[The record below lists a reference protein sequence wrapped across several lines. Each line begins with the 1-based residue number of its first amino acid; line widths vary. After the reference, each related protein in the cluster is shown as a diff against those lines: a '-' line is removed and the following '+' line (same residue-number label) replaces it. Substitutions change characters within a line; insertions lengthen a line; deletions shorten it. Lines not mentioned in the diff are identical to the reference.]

1 MINCSLRLWRF
12 FSVTVIGVLFLIICT
27 HAKAQNNSV
36 VANGF
41 TLTFVNGTTIG
52 SVDEVATNVLRVKN
66 GTSRRV
72 TFSLDV
78 SSPAGWSTL
87 SSRDKNYTVAA
98 NDSIFIPVRII
109 PQKNAEGNV
118 NYFVN
123 ASAVSNQNI
132 LLASTP
138 WNLEIKKFSQ
148 WRANVVDKVAYFPS
162 TGDST
167 SFRINF
173 TNTGNSN
180 EDVYVFFS
188 PPVKVNITDSQGN
201 PIAENAFSMNL
212 PVGVDTTLRFIA
224 KLANGKEKEDFFSAK
239 PMMEQETDE
248 GTYRVQI
255 QVKDNS
261 GGSASSGG
269 RVELLRLGNEIK
281 AESEE
286 GNSSIPITM
295 EFNSYNILSQF
306 TNFSLDLYGDTDLAL
321 NKNLRY
327 YYQTIISNSA
337 YTGTQF
343 LGSYRFVQ
351 YTTPK
356 YQVAAGDIGD
366 NMEILLNGTGIK
378 GNYRYDKFNV
388 GGIYVRRQQN
398 GNLENYLT
406 NIGARVGYNGGKGI
420 QLEAQAVSRKDEF
433 NDIDGS
439 LATVEGSYRISQ
451 SQRLSVNAGFSQEK
465 HTQSTNPFETTG
477 YGFGARYTVTYK
489 GISLASQARLNSP
502 NFLSQYRGT
511 TSLNVNLRYPFKDG
525 QFFSLKTDLNSR
537 NAEIYSKGFLFPK
550 NEFKRNVY
558 EFQYGWSTESG
569 NFVLFPRIHDDEV
582 LGIKTFT
589 TGGGVLFSSNMQS
602 KFRIYSRFYTGFTKA
617 KDYDVDPYLVAR
629 WENTLRYKNLNVT
642 ARYYYG
648 PYNVLDNLRVVEDGI
663 NPQSAYISAFANLNF
678 RKARLS
684 VRPTFNVGYESVL
697 ARVRS
702 NFSPM
707 LTYYSKNDFQFTL
720 TGELFRI
727 NQGESPLPSVNALGD
742 GVFNTYT
749 QSNFLL
755 RFGIKKT
762 FNVKRP
768 GSKSHDLEVVVFK
781 DLNGNNRRDVGEDF
795 VNDALITVNDMALM
809 TNDQGVVIFKNLT
822 QGEYKI
828 KSDVLSNVEGW
839 FKGDG
844 QTVLLDNDRTIFIPL
859 KRGVQ
864 VKGNIILQQAQ
875 YSALGTDGMNLS
887 GIRVNMTDN
896 LGNSYSALSGQGGE
910 FNLYVPFG
918 LYTIKVNEQ
927 AVDEQFQFAQSSYTL
942 NVNNVNVN
950 YQVTFYLIEKSRRI
964 NIKKFDNKEDNK

>member
-1 MINCSLRLWRF
+1 MINCFLRLWSYI
-12 FSVTVIGVLFLIICT
+12 SVTVIGVLLLTVCT
-27 HAKAQNNSV
+27 HTNAQTNSV

-41 TLTFVNGTTIG
+41 TLTFVNGATIG

-72 TFSLDV
+72 NFSLDI

-87 SSRDKNYTVAA
+87 TSRDKNYTVAA
-98 NDSIFIPVRII
+98 NDSLFIPVRII
-109 PQKNAEGNV
+109 PQKNSEGNV

-123 ASAVSNQNI
+123 ASAVSSQNI
-132 LLASTP
+132 PLASTP

-148 WRANVVDKVAYFPS
+148 WRANVLDKVAYFPS
-162 TGDST
+162 SGDST

-180 EDVYVFFS
+180 EDLYVLFS
-188 PPVKVNITDSQGN
+188 PPVKVTIADGQGN

-212 PVGVDTTLRFIA
+212 PVGIDTTLRFVA
-224 KLANGKEKEDFFSAK
+224 RLTNGKQKDDFFSSK
-239 PMMEQETDE
+239 PMLEKEAEE
-248 GTYRVQI
+248 GIYRLQI

-261 GGSASSGG
+261 GGSSSSGG
-269 RVELLRLGNEIK
+269 RVELLRLSNEIK
-281 AESEE
+281 VKSEA
-286 GNSSIPITM
+286 GNSNIPLTM

-306 TNFSLDLYGDTDLAL
+306 TNFSLDLYGDTDLGL

-351 YTTPK
+351 YSTPK
-356 YQVAAGDIGD
+356 YQFAAGDIGD
-366 NMEILLNGTGIK
+366 NMEILLNGTGVK
-378 GNYRYDKFNV
+378 GNYNYGRFNI

-398 GNLENYLT
+398 GNLMNYLT
-406 NIGARVGYNGGKGI
+406 NIGARVGYKDGKSL
-420 QLEAQAVSRKDEF
+420 QVEAEAVSRKDEF

-439 LATVEGSYRISQ
+439 LVTANGSYRISG
-451 SQRLSVNAGFSQEK
+451 SQILKVNAGFSQER

-477 YGFGARYTVTYK
+477 YGFGAQYSVTHK

-511 TSLNVNLRYPFKDG
+511 TSLNLNLRYPFKDG
-525 QFFSLKTDLNSR
+525 QFFSLKTDMNTR
-537 NAEIYSKGFLFPK
+537 NAEIYSKGFLFPQNK
-550 NEFKRNVY
+550 FKRNVY
-558 EFQYGWSTESG
+558 EFQYGWSTDNG

-589 TGGGVLFSSNMQS
+589 TGGGVLFSSNRQS
-602 KFRIYSRFYTGFTKA
+602 KFRVYSRFYTGFTKA
-617 KDYDVDPYLVAR
+617 LDYDVDPYLVAR
-629 WENTLRYKNLNVT
+629 WENTIRYKNLNVT

-663 NPQSAYISAFANLNF
+663 NPQSAFISAFATLNF

-684 VRPTFNVGYESVL
+684 VRPTFNVSYESVL

-702 NFSPM
+702 NFSPQ
-707 LTYYSKNDFQFTL
+707 LTFYSKNDFQFTL

-781 DLNGNNRRDVGEDF
+781 DLNGNNRRDVGEEF
-795 VNDALITVNDMALM
+795 VKDALITVKDMALM
-809 TNDQGVVIFKNLT
+809 TNEEGVVIFKNLI
-822 QGEYKI
+822 QGEYKV

-844 QTVLLDNDRTIFIPL
+844 QSVILDNDRTVFIPL

-875 YSALGTDGMNLS
+875 YSALGAGGMNLS

-896 LGNSYSALSGQGGE
+896 SGNSYTALSGQGGE

-918 LYTIKVNEQ
+918 LYTIQVNEQ

-950 YQVTFYLIEKSRRI
+950 YQVTFYLIEKSRRV
-964 NIKKFDNKEDNK
+964 NIKKFDNKDDNK

>member
-1 MINCSLRLWRF
+1 
-12 FSVTVIGVLFLIICT
+12 VIGVLLLIICT
-27 HAKAQNNSV
+27 HTNAQTNSV

-41 TLTFVNGTTIG
+41 TLTFVNGSTIG

-66 GTSRRV
+66 GTSRSV

-78 SSPAGWSTL
+78 SSPAGWTAL
-87 SSRDKNYTVAA
+87 TSRDKNYTVTA

-123 ASAVSNQNI
+123 ASAVSSQNI
-132 LLASTP
+132 PLASTP

-148 WRANVVDKVAYFPS
+148 WRANVLDKVAYFPS
-162 TGDST
+162 SGDST
-167 SFRINF
+167 SFRVNF

-180 EDVYVFFS
+180 ENVYVLFS
-188 PPVKVNITDSQGN
+188 PPVKVTIADSQGN
-201 PIAENAFSMNL
+201 PIAENAFSMSL
-212 PVGVDTTLRFIA
+212 PVGVDTTLRFVA
-224 KLANGKEKEDFFSAK
+224 RLTNGKQKDDFFSSK
-239 PMMEQETDE
+239 PMIDQEAEE
-248 GTYRVQI
+248 GVYRVQV

-269 RVELLRLGNEIK
+269 RVELLRLSNEVK

-286 GNSSIPITM
+286 GSSSIPITM

-306 TNFSLDLYGDTDLAL
+306 TNFSLDLYGDTDLGL

-343 LGSYRFVQ
+343 LGSYRFAQ
-351 YTTPK
+351 YSTPK
-356 YQVAAGDIGD
+356 LQVAAGDIGD
-366 NMEILLNGTGIK
+366 NMEILLNGTGVK
-378 GNYRYDKFNV
+378 GNYNYGKFNV
-388 GGIYVRRQQN
+388 GGIYVKRQQN
-398 GNLENYLT
+398 GNLQNYLT
-406 NIGARVGYNGGKGI
+406 NIGARVGFKSGKGI
-420 QLEAQAVSRKDEF
+420 QLEAEAVSRKDEF

-439 LATVEGSYRISQ
+439 LVTANGSYRITNSQ
-451 SQRLSVNAGFSQEK
+451 LLRVNAGFSQEK

-477 YGFGARYTVTYK
+477 YGFGAKYSVTYK
-489 GISLASQARLNSP
+489 GVSLASQARLNSP

-511 TSLNVNLRYPFKDG
+511 TSLNMNVRYPFGDG
-525 QFFSLKTDLNSR
+525 QYFSLKADMNSR
-537 NAEIYSKGFLFPK
+537 DAEIYSKGLLFPQ

-558 EFQYGWSTESG
+558 EFQYGWSTENG

-582 LGIKTFT
+582 LGIRTFT
-589 TGGGVLFSSNMQS
+589 TGGGVLYSTNMQS
-602 KFRIYSRFYTGFTKA
+602 KFRIYTRFYTGFTKA
-617 KDYDVDPYLVAR
+617 LDYDVDPYLVAR
-629 WENTLRYKNLNVT
+629 WENTIRYKNLNVT

-648 PYNVLDNLRVVEDGI
+648 PYGVLDNLRVVEDGI
-663 NPQSAYISAFANLNF
+663 NPQSAFISAFATLNF

-684 VRPTFNVGYESVL
+684 VRPTFNVSYESVL
-697 ARVRS
+697 ARVRT
-702 NFSPM
+702 NFSPQ
-707 LTYYSKNDFQFTL
+707 LTFYSKNDFQFTL

-762 FNVKRP
+762 FNIKRP

-781 DLNGNNRRDVGEDF
+781 DLNGNNRRDVGEEF
-795 VNDALITVNDMALM
+795 VRDALVTVKDMALM
-809 TNDQGVVIFKNLT
+809 TNEDGVVIFKDLT
-822 QGEYKI
+822 QGEYKV
-828 KSDVLSNVEGW
+828 KSDVLSNMEGW

-844 QTVLLDNDRTIFIPL
+844 QTVLLDNDRTVFIPL

-875 YSALGTDGMNLS
+875 YSALGAGGMNLS

-896 LGNSYSALSGQGGE
+896 FGNSYTALSGQGGE

-950 YQVTFYLIEKSRRI
+950 YQVTFYLIEKSRKV
-964 NIKKFDNKEDNK
+964 NIKKFDNKDGNK

>member
-1 MINCSLRLWRF
+1 MINCFLRLWSYI
-12 FSVTVIGVLFLIICT
+12 SVTVIGVLLLTVCT
-27 HAKAQNNSV
+27 HTNAQTNSV

-41 TLTFVNGTTIG
+41 TLTFVNGATIG

-72 TFSLDV
+72 NFSLDI

-87 SSRDKNYTVAA
+87 TSRDKNYTVAA
-98 NDSIFIPVRII
+98 NDSLFIPVRII
-109 PQKNAEGNV
+109 PQKNSEGNV

-123 ASAVSNQNI
+123 ASAVSSQNI
-132 LLASTP
+132 PLASTP

-148 WRANVVDKVAYFPS
+148 WRANVLDKVAYFPS
-162 TGDST
+162 SGDST

-180 EDVYVFFS
+180 EDLYVLFS
-188 PPVKVNITDSQGN
+188 PPVKVTIADGQGN

-212 PVGVDTTLRFIA
+212 PVGIDTTLRFVA
-224 KLANGKEKEDFFSAK
+224 RLTNGKQKDDFFSSK
-239 PMMEQETDE
+239 PMLEKEAEE
-248 GTYRVQI
+248 GVYRLQI

-261 GGSASSGG
+261 GGSSSSGG
-269 RVELLRLGNEIK
+269 RVELLRLSNEIK
-281 AESEE
+281 VKSEA
-286 GNSSIPITM
+286 GNSNIPLTM

-306 TNFSLDLYGDTDLAL
+306 TNFSLDLYGDTDLGL

-351 YTTPK
+351 YSTPK
-356 YQVAAGDIGD
+356 YQFAAGDIGD
-366 NMEILLNGTGIK
+366 NMEILLNGTGVK
-378 GNYRYDKFNV
+378 GNYNYGRFNV

-398 GNLENYLT
+398 GNLMNYLT
-406 NIGARVGYNGGKGI
+406 NIGARVGYKDGKSL
-420 QLEAQAVSRKDEF
+420 QVEAEAVSRKDEF

-439 LATVEGSYRISQ
+439 LVTANGSYRISG
-451 SQRLSVNAGFSQEK
+451 SQILKVNAGFSQER

-477 YGFGARYTVTYK
+477 YGFGAQYSVTHK

-511 TSLNVNLRYPFKDG
+511 TSLNLNLRYPFKDG
-525 QFFSLKTDLNSR
+525 QFFSLKTDMNTR
-537 NAEIYSKGFLFPK
+537 NAEIYSKGFLFPQNK
-550 NEFKRNVY
+550 FKRNVY
-558 EFQYGWSTESG
+558 EFQYGWSTDNG

-589 TGGGVLFSSNMQS
+589 TGGGVLFSSNRQS
-602 KFRIYSRFYTGFTKA
+602 KFRVYSRFYTGFTKA
-617 KDYDVDPYLVAR
+617 LDYDVDPYLVAR
-629 WENTLRYKNLNVT
+629 WENTIRYKNLNVT

-663 NPQSAYISAFANLNF
+663 NPQSAFISAFATLNF

-684 VRPTFNVGYESVL
+684 VRPTFNVSYESVL

-702 NFSPM
+702 NFSPQ
-707 LTYYSKNDFQFTL
+707 LTFYSKNDFQFTL

-781 DLNGNNRRDVGEDF
+781 DLNGNNRRDVGEEF
-795 VNDALITVNDMALM
+795 VKDALITVKDMALM
-809 TNDQGVVIFKNLT
+809 TNEEGVVIFKNLI
-822 QGEYKI
+822 QGEYKV

-844 QTVLLDNDRTIFIPL
+844 QSVILDNDRTVFIPL

-875 YSALGTDGMNLS
+875 YSALGAGGMNLS

-896 LGNSYSALSGQGGE
+896 SGNSYTALSGQGGE

-918 LYTIKVNEQ
+918 LYTIQVNEQ

-950 YQVTFYLIEKSRRI
+950 YQVTFYLIEKSRRV
-964 NIKKFDNKEDNK
+964 NIKKFDNKDDNK

>member
-1 MINCSLRLWRF
+1 MINCFLRLWSYI
-12 FSVTVIGVLFLIICT
+12 SVTVIGVLLLTVCT
-27 HAKAQNNSV
+27 HTNAQTNSV

-41 TLTFVNGTTIG
+41 TLTFVNGATIG

-72 TFSLDV
+72 NFSLDI

-87 SSRDKNYTVAA
+87 TSRDKNYTVAA
-98 NDSIFIPVRII
+98 NDSLFIPVRII
-109 PQKNAEGNV
+109 PQKNSEGNV

-123 ASAVSNQNI
+123 ASAVSSQNI
-132 LLASTP
+132 PLASTP

-148 WRANVVDKVAYFPS
+148 WRANVLDKVAYFPS
-162 TGDST
+162 SGDST

-180 EDVYVFFS
+180 EDVYVLFS
-188 PPVKVNITDSQGN
+188 PPVKVTIADGQGN

-212 PVGVDTTLRFIA
+212 PVGIDTTLRFVA
-224 KLANGKEKEDFFSAK
+224 RLTNGKQKDDFFSSK
-239 PMMEQETDE
+239 PMLEKEAEE
-248 GTYRVQI
+248 GIYRLQI

-261 GGSASSGG
+261 GGSSSSGG
-269 RVELLRLGNEIK
+269 RVELLRLSNEIK
-281 AESEE
+281 VKSEA
-286 GNSSIPITM
+286 GNSSIPLTM

-306 TNFSLDLYGDTDLAL
+306 TNFSLDLYGDTDLGL

-351 YTTPK
+351 YSTPK
-356 YQVAAGDIGD
+356 YQFAAGDIGD
-366 NMEILLNGTGIK
+366 NMEILLNGTGVK
-378 GNYRYDKFNV
+378 GNYNYGRFNV

-398 GNLENYLT
+398 GNLMNYLT
-406 NIGARVGYNGGKGI
+406 NIGARVGYKDGKSL
-420 QLEAQAVSRKDEF
+420 QVEAEAVSRKDEF

-439 LATVEGSYRISQ
+439 LVTANGSYRISG
-451 SQRLSVNAGFSQEK
+451 SQILKVNAGFSQER

-477 YGFGARYTVTYK
+477 YGFGAQYSVTYK
-489 GISLASQARLNSP
+489 SISLASQARLNSP

-511 TSLNVNLRYPFKDG
+511 TSLNLNLRYPFKDG
-525 QFFSLKTDLNSR
+525 QFFSLKTDMNTR
-537 NAEIYSKGFLFPK
+537 NAEIYSKGFLFPQNK
-550 NEFKRNVY
+550 FKRNVY
-558 EFQYGWSTESG
+558 EFQYGWSTDNG

-589 TGGGVLFSSNMQS
+589 TGGGVLFSSNRQS
-602 KFRIYSRFYTGFTKA
+602 KFRVYSRFYTGFTKA
-617 KDYDVDPYLVAR
+617 LDYDVDPYLVAR
-629 WENTLRYKNLNVT
+629 WENTIRYKNLNVT

-663 NPQSAYISAFANLNF
+663 NPQSAFISAFATLNF

-684 VRPTFNVGYESVL
+684 VRPTFNVSYESVL

-702 NFSPM
+702 NFSPQ
-707 LTYYSKNDFQFTL
+707 LTFYSKNDFQFTL

-781 DLNGNNRRDVGEDF
+781 DLNGNNRRDVGEEF
-795 VNDALITVNDMALM
+795 VKDALITVKDMALM
-809 TNDQGVVIFKNLT
+809 TNEEGVVIFKNLT
-822 QGEYKI
+822 QGEYKV

-844 QTVLLDNDRTIFIPL
+844 QSVILDNDRTVFIPL

-875 YSALGTDGMNLS
+875 YSALGAGGMNLS

-896 LGNSYSALSGQGGE
+896 NGNSYTALSGQGGE

-918 LYTIKVNEQ
+918 LYTIQVNEQ

-950 YQVTFYLIEKSRRI
+950 YQVTFYLIEKSRRV
-964 NIKKFDNKEDNK
+964 NIKKFDNKDDNK